1 MRLNRIGLATAF
13 AVALLALASA
23 APVAAQDES
32 GMETDTV
39 TLTGQLNETAEGA
52 YVLIEPESGEEVV
65 VRGPGLADHV
75 GSTVT
80 VTGTWATDED
90 GSTYLAVSTVSAIDE
105 AA

>member
-1 MRLNRIGLATAF
+1 MRPNRNALVTTF

-23 APVAAQDES
+23 ALVVAQDES

-65 VRGPGLADHV
+65 VRGAGLADHV

-90 GSTYLAVSTVSAIDE
+90 GSTYLAVSVVISDE